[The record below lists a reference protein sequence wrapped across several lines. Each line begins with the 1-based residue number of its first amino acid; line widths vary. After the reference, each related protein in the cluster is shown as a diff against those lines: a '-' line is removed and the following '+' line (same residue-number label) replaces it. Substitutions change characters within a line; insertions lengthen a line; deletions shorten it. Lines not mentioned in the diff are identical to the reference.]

1 MQGIQSG
8 IIFRSHTLQVGFPQK
23 DTLRRIREETVMR
36 NTRILILVEVAL
48 AVALSAVLNLLAMRL
63 PINIAGGSISLTML
77 PIIVVALRRGV
88 VAGAAAGA
96 LFGFLDLL
104 MEPFILVPAQVLL
117 DYPVPYLVLGLGIGL
132 FSTAYGKTLEPKEK
146 GSAIITG
153 SVLIVIATL
162 VGWVLRVISHVLSG
176 VLFFAEYAGDQ
187 NVWLYS
193 IVYNLSYLTPSL
205 IASLVLALILLP
217 VLAKAAPVQNKA

>member
-1 MQGIQSG
+1 M
-8 IIFRSHTLQVGFPQK
+8 RS
-23 DTLRRIREETVMR
+23 
-36 NTRILILVEVAL
+36 TRILILVEVAL

-88 VAGAAAGA
+88 VAGAATGM
-96 LFGFLDLL
+96 LFGLIDLL

-132 FSTAYGKTLEPKEK
+132 FSMAYNKTLEPKD
-146 GSAIITG
+146 GGNAIITG
-153 SVLIVIATL
+153 SVIIVIATL
-162 VGWVLRVISHVLSG
+162 VGWVLRVISHVFSG

-205 IASLVLALILLP
+205 VASLVLALIILP
-217 VLAKAAPVQNKA
+217 VLTKAVPVQRKV